1 MDIILIGE
9 RIKIFMKI
17 KNIKRTT
24 LAKELGIS
32 YNTATKKLNGQR
44 EFTLDEILK
53 IKEIL
58 NLDKEL
64 YSNILFNEKF
74 IIEFE

>member
-1 MDIILIGE
+1 MDTILIGE

-17 KNIKRTT
+17 KKIKRTT
-24 LAKELGIS
+24 LAKKLGIS
-32 YNTATKKLNGQR
+32 YNTMTKKLNGQR

-53 IKEIL
+53 IKNIL

-64 YSNILFNEKF
+64 YSNILFNEKL

>member
-1 MDIILIGE
+1 MDIILIGA

-17 KNIKRTT
+17 KNIKRIT

>member
-1 MDIILIGE
+1 MDTILIGE

-17 KNIKRTT
+17 KKIKRTT
-24 LAKELGIS
+24 LAKKLGIS
-32 YNTATKKLNGQR
+32 YNTMTKKLNGQR

-53 IKEIL
+53 IKNIL

-64 YSNILFNEKF
+64 YSNILFNEKL
-74 IIEFE
+74 IIKFE

>member
-32 YNTATKKLNGQR
+32 YNTITKKLNGQR
-44 EFTLDEILK
+44 EFTLDELLK

>member
-1 MDIILIGE
+1 MDTILIGE

-17 KNIKRTT
+17 KKIKRTT
-24 LAKELGIS
+24 LAKKLGIS
-32 YNTATKKLNGQR
+32 YNTMTKKLNGQR

-53 IKEIL
+53 IKNIL

-64 YSNILFNEKF
+64 YSNILF
-74 IIEFE
+74 IEFE